1 MKTSK
6 KWILVSVSTLM
17 IASVASYWY
26 WSPYLTMRKMQH
38 AAASADADSF
48 SDYVDYPALR
58 DSLKGQ
64 ISARMTRDLEK
75 QADSGDGLAQAGS
88 ALGSM
93 LGLVMV
99 DKIVDA
105 VVRPETVMQAMQS
118 GKVQL
123 RGSAPRT
130 EESKEVA
137 ATVDIQTLTQ
147 ALTLYK
153 LDHGRYP
160 TQKEGLQ
167 ILVTPAPGD
176 ASGRNYLEKLP
187 SDPWGHAYQ
196 YTIPGKNSAEFDIT
210 HLPPRAATDT
220 PEAVARNW
228 LTERKGVDK
237 ILIHIGQESGLS
249 NTGPTLVMRREG
261 FANWKLTEIRL
272 PE

>member
-75 QADSGDGLAQAGS
+75 QADSGDGLAQGG

-123 RGSAPRT
+123 RGSAP
-130 EESKEVA
+130 
-137 ATVDIQTLTQ
+137 
-147 ALTLYK
+147 
-153 LDHGRYP
+153 GRR
-160 TQKEGLQ
+160 KVKKWL
-167 ILVTPAPGD
+167 
-176 ASGRNYLEKLP
+176 LP
-187 SDPWGHAYQ
+187 S
-196 YTIPGKNSAEFDIT
+196 IF
-210 HLPPRAATDT
+210 
-220 PEAVARNW
+220 
-228 LTERKGVDK
+228 
-237 ILIHIGQESGLS
+237 
-249 NTGPTLVMRREG
+249 RR
-261 FANWKLTEIRL
+261 
-272 PE
+272 